1 MTVLVLFVEYF
12 SRQFSLLQ
20 LVRSTG
26 NRCSITKNGAI
37 YYRPQR
43 SWGKVIFSQA
53 SVILSTGSGLR
64 GVCLVPGVWSWG
76 GCLLGGGG
84 LVPGGLVETTPGT
97 ATAADGTHPTGMHS
111 CLNFFLQN
119 PTFGY
124 LPWPSQK
131 LVSRTKRKT
140 EKNQETPN
148 PTKRPTLQNF
158 DIRRALPVYIS
169 KFFGRANN
177 KHFITASSY
186 SNLYLICSDPNPRD
200 SSTNI
205 ISKQNRQCFSCQNL
219 VMFSTSNF
227 TP

>member
-1 MTVLVLFVEYF
+1 M
-12 SRQFSLLQ
+12 
-20 LVRSTG
+20 
-26 NRCSITKNGAI
+26 
-37 YYRPQR
+37 
-43 SWGKVIFSQA
+43 
-53 SVILSTGSGLR
+53 SG
-64 GVCLVPGVWSWG
+64 
-76 GCLLGGGG
+76 
-84 LVPGGLVETTPGT
+84 PGGAWWRPPRDYCCGRYASYWNAFLFEF
-97 ATAADGTHPTGMHS
+97 
-111 CLNFFLQN
+111 FFLQN

-186 SNLYLICSDPNPRD
+186 SNLYLICSVPNPRD